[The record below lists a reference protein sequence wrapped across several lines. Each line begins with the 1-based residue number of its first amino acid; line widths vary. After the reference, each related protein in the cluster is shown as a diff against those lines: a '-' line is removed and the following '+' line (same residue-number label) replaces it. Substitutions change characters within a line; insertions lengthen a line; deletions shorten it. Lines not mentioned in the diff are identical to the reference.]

1 LPFERYKISWYS
13 YQVQNIRSG
22 MIMSVNIYD
31 AANQLESDLRK
42 TDEFKNLEK
51 AFEDLK
57 EDEEASSLFDKFRVV
72 QQTIQQKQMM
82 GEEITEDDAKE
93 AQELSAKV
101 GENEILAKLIEAE
114 QRVGQVIEEINQ
126 IALKPLQELYQK
138 YQPQQADEN

>member
-1 LPFERYKISWYS
+1 
-13 YQVQNIRSG
+13 
-22 MIMSVNIYD
+22 MSVNIYD

-93 AQELSAKV
+93 AQELSAQV
-101 GENEILAKLIEAE
+101 GENETLAKLIEAE

>member
-1 LPFERYKISWYS
+1 
-13 YQVQNIRSG
+13 
-22 MIMSVNIYD
+22 MSVNIYD

-93 AQELSAKV
+93 AQDLSAKV
-101 GENEILAKLIEAE
+101 GENETLAKLIEAE